1 LKKHGNSKFSHFFIQ
16 FLFFTGDDSFTMF
29 SALRSMNKILEKMKI
44 NDGIE
49 IFSFN
54 IEKVWKMFF

>member
-1 LKKHGNSKFSHFFIQ
+1 MMVQWK
-16 FLFFTGDDSFTMF
+16 
-29 SALRSMNKILEKMKI
+29 KMKI

>member
-1 LKKHGNSKFSHFFIQ
+1 LKKHGNSKFSHFLIQ

-44 NDGIE
+44 NDGTV
-49 IFSFN
+49 
-54 IEKVWKMFF
+54 EKNEDK